1 MHTVGIIAEY
11 NPFHRGHLYQIEEV
25 RRLTHADYIIIAMSG
40 DFLQRGTPAI
50 IDKYARTEMALSGG
64 ADLVLELPCLW
75 AVSSAEDFAAAGV
88 SLLEKTGCADAL
100 CFGAEN
106 NDLSLLNGI
115 ADILADEPQ
124 DFSRRLGEY
133 LREGLSFPAARSL
146 ALTDYMSA
154 GSISAPAADHTAA
167 SAASNRDHAHITELL
182 SQPNNILGI
191 EYLKALRRR
200 NSPLSPILIPRR
212 GAGYHEADILQPL
225 ASATAIRQAL
235 TVPQTHHADGALPA
249 AAGAKSPAIPARSA
263 ALAAMPPA
271 AADLL
276 SDYSKTFPYTL
287 PDDFSPQLS
296 YLLLTLSREQ
306 LAAYQDCNMELARRI
321 KSLLVDFYSME
332 QFSGILKTRN
342 MTLTRVSRILCHI
355 LLGLTQE
362 DYALGRSFDYTPYL
376 RILGFRRE
384 AAPLLT
390 RLNACAQ
397 VPVISKLA
405 DASDTLSN
413 QAAQVLSRD
422 IFASELYEQNLARRA
437 KKTARS
443 EYSRGLVI
451 L

>member
-50 IDKYARTEMALSGG
+50 IDKYARAEMALSGG

-88 SLLEKTGCADAL
+88 TLLEKTGCVDML
-100 CFGAEN
+100 CFGAEH
-106 NDLSLLNGI
+106 DELPFLETI

-124 DFSRRLGEY
+124 DFSRRLGEH
-133 LREGLSFPAARSL
+133 LRKGLPFPAARSL
-146 ALTDYMSA
+146 VLTEYIAAKADSA
-154 GSISAPAADHTAA
+154 SDAVFPANEAAPSAD
-167 SAASNRDHAHITELL
+167 SAHITELL
-182 SQPNNILGI
+182 ACPNNILAL
-191 EYLKALRRR
+191 EYLKAIRRR

-235 TVPQTHHADGALPA
+235 TVSQTHHADGALPA

-306 LAAYQDCNMELARRI
+306 LASYQDCNMELARRI

-355 LLGLTQE
+355 LLRLTQE
-362 DYALGRSFDYTPYL
+362 DYALGRSLDYTPYL

-413 QAAQVLSRD
+413 QAAQVLSHD